1 MSVSFVEKDDIRQLK
16 KRMYVPEFEDT
27 FICITDK
34 DFVGRNKRHVSE
46 MRGN

>member
-34 DFVGRNKRHVSE
+34 DFVGRNKRYVSE